1 MDLTIRP
8 ANAQDYD
15 DLCEIIAEVDE
26 MHRQRC
32 PQIFQRP
39 PGPARERAYI
49 EGLLADEDHGLFVA
63 EVDGRVAGFLHVMAH
78 DTPPIPIL
86 VPRRL
91 VVVDNLVVR
100 RDLRRA
106 GIGRALMERAE
117 QWAGQQGAA
126 EIDLTVFEF
135 NAGAIAFY
143 RSLGY
148 ETRTRRMSKGLDQ
161 A

>member
-8 ANAQDYD
+8 ATAQDYD

-26 MHRQRC
+26 MHRRQC
-32 PQIFQRP
+32 PHIFQKP

-49 EGLLADEDHGLFVA
+49 QGLLADEDHGLFVA
-63 EVDGRVAGFLHVMAH
+63 ESGGRVAGFLHVVVH

-91 VVVDNLVVR
+91 AVVDNLVVR

-117 QWAGQQGAA
+117 QWAREQGAT

-148 ETRTRRMSKGLDQ
+148 ETRTRRMSKALG
-161 A
+161 

>member
-1 MDLTIRP
+1 
-8 ANAQDYD
+8 
-15 DLCEIIAEVDE
+15 

-32 PQIFQRP
+32 PQIFQKP

-49 EGLLADEDHGLFVA
+49 QGLLADEDHGLFVA
-63 EVDGRVAGFLHVMAH
+63 EVGGRLAGFLHVMAH

-91 VVVDNLVVR
+91 AVVDNLVVR

-117 QWAGQQGAA
+117 QWARRQGAT

-135 NAGAIAFY
+135 NAAAFAFFSVY
-143 RSLGY
+143 PL
-148 ETRTRRMSKGLDQ
+148 T
-161 A
+161 

>member
-8 ANAQDYD
+8 ATAQDYD

-26 MHRQRC
+26 MHRQRF
-32 PQIFQRP
+32 PYIFQKP
-39 PGPARERAYI
+39 PGPARERAYVL
-49 EGLLADEDHGLFVA
+49 GLLADEDHGLFVA
-63 EVDGRVAGFLHVMAH
+63 EAGGRVAGFLHVMAH

-91 VVVDNLVVR
+91 AVVDNLVVR

-117 QWAGQQGAA
+117 QWARQQGAT

-135 NAGAIAFY
+135 NADAIAFY
-143 RSLGY
+143 RRLGY
-148 ETRTRRMSKGLDQ
+148 ETRTRRMGKGLGP

>member
-8 ANAQDYD
+8 ATAQDYD

-32 PQIFQRP
+32 PHIFQKP
-39 PGPARERAYI
+39 PGPARERDYI
-49 EGLLADEDHGLFVA
+49 LGLLADEDHGLFVA
-63 EVDGRVAGFLHVMAH
+63 EIAGQLAGFLHVLAH

-91 VVVDNLVVR
+91 AVVDNLVVR

-117 QWAGQQGAA
+117 QWAREQGAT
-126 EIDLTVFEF
+126 EIDLHVFEF

-143 RSLGY
+143 RRLGY

>member
-1 MDLTIRP
+1 MDLIIRP
-8 ANAQDYD
+8 AAAQDYD
-15 DLCEIIAEVDE
+15 DLCEIITEVDE
-26 MHRQRC
+26 IHRQQC
-32 PQIFQRP
+32 PHIFQKP

-49 EGLLADEDHGLFVA
+49 LGLLADEDHGLFVA
-63 EVDGRVAGFLHVMAH
+63 ETGGRVAGFLHIVAH

-91 VVVDNLVVR
+91 ATVDNLVVR
-100 RDLRRA
+100 RDLRRS

-117 QWAGQQGAA
+117 QWAREQEAV
-126 EIDLTVFEF
+126 ELELTVFEF
-135 NAGAIAFY
+135 NTGAVAFY
-143 RSLGY
+143 RGLGY

>member
-49 EGLLADEDHGLFVA
+49 QGLLADEDHGLFVA

-91 VVVDNLVVR
+91 AVVDNLVVR

-117 QWAGQQGAA
+117 QWARPQGAT

-148 ETRTRRMSKGLDQ
+148 ETRTRRMSKGLD
-161 A
+161 